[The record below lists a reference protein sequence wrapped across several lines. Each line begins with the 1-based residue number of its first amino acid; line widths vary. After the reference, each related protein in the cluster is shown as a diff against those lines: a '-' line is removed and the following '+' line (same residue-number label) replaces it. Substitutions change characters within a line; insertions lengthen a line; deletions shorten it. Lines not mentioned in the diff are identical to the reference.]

1 MSDTSNLPAVEEMT
15 FRQAMAE
22 LDSIVQKLES
32 NTMEL
37 EDSLEAYERGVKVL
51 RELRVRLNAAQQKV
65 NVLMGELEESVSDEE
80 LESTLQ
86 KA

>member
-1 MSDTSNLPAVEEMT
+1 MSESISQIPVEEMT

-22 LDSIVQKLES
+22 LDAIVTKLES

-37 EDSLEAYERGVKVL
+37 EESLAAYERGVKVL
-51 RELRVRLNAAQQKV
+51 RELRVRLNGAQQKV
-65 NVLMGELEESVSDEE
+65 SVLMGELDEAVSDDE

>member
-1 MSDTSNLPAVEEMT
+1 MNENNNLPAVEDMT

-22 LDSIVQKLES
+22 LDAIVQKLES

-65 NVLMGELEESVSDEE
+65 NVLMGELDESVSDEE
-80 LESTLQ
+80 LETTLQ

>member
-1 MSDTSNLPAVEEMT
+1 MT

-22 LDSIVQKLES
+22 LDSIVVTLES

-37 EDSLEAYERGVKVL
+37 EESLEAYERGVKLL
-51 RELRVRLNAAQQKV
+51 RELRARLSDAQQKIIV
-65 NVLMGELEESVSDEE
+65 GMGELEESVSDDV